1 MGKAKGANDLN
12 EIIAEQIDRVT
23 SKDVK
28 SVDIVVADSVANM
41 VGKILKLAALQMKY
55 REYLSGGGEKIDV
68 LES

>member
-1 MGKAKGANDLN
+1 MGKAKSANDLN
-12 EIIAEQIDRVT
+12 EIIAEQIDRIT